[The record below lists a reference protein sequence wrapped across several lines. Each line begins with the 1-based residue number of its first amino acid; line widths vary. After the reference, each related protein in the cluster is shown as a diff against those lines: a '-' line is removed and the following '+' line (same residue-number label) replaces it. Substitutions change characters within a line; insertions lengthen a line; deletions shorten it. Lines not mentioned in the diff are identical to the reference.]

1 MIAPGAD
8 AATAAALPGRLPAGV
23 VPVHYDLRIEP
34 DAGALTF
41 SGHATIDVEVAKPT
55 ATITLNALDLDIE
68 SARLDRASAA
78 VVTLDP
84 QAQTATLRFENP
96 VEPGRHQLAFDYR
109 GKIQTTP
116 AGLFA
121 TDARDTPLI
130 RDAHDDDVFVPI
142 PPDTIVERL
151 ERIGF
156 RDVALEVADYE
167 IRLAAVKGA

>member
-1 MIAPGAD
+1 MRVFHGLLICLAGIAPGAD

-96 VEPGRHQLAFDYR
+96 VEPGRQGAPGRCDWLAPNR
-109 GKIQTTP
+109 
-116 AGLFA
+116 A
-121 TDARDTPLI
+121 
-130 RDAHDDDVFVPI
+130 
-142 PPDTIVERL
+142 ECSL
-151 ERIGF
+151 E
-156 RDVALEVADYE
+156 
-167 IRLAAVKGA
+167 